1 VAGSL
6 DGRARR
12 VRRLEVQTRK
22 RGGSPAP
29 SRTQEEAWAIDAEI
43 ARLERELRAEGIDPD
58 RNPGRTHETNFAGH
72 PMLSLDE
79 HIAMLEAEIEREE
92 QGHDDDT

>member
-12 VRRLEVQTRK
+12 VRRLETRARE
-22 RGGSPAP
+22 RGRPPTS

-43 ARLERELRAEGIDPD
+43 ARLEREMLAEGIDPY
-58 RNPGRTHETNFAGH
+58 RESAEVQEFMESLEG
-72 PMLSLDE
+72 LSLDE
-79 HIAMLEAEIEREE
+79 KIAALEAEIAREE
-92 QGHDDDT
+92 LEGCPED

>member
-12 VRRLEVQTRK
+12 VRRLETRARE
-22 RGGSPAP
+22 RGRPPAP

-43 ARLERELRAEGIDPD
+43 ARLEREMRTEGIDP
-58 RNPGRTHETNFAGH
+58 NHESAAVQEFMERFEG
-72 PMLSLDE
+72 LSLDE
-79 HIAMLEAEIEREE
+79 KIAALEAEIEREE
-92 QGHDDDT
+92 LERCPED

>member
-6 DGRARR
+6 DGRAWR

-22 RGGSPAP
+22 RGRSPAP

-43 ARLERELRAEGIDPD
+43 ARLDRQMKALGIDPY
-58 RNPGRTHETNFAGH
+58 REPGRIHETNFAGH

-79 HIAMLEAEIEREE
+79 HIAMLEAEIAREE
-92 QGHDDDT
+92 QGHGEP